1 MWSWNVKR
9 QHSSRSLTYC
19 QNDTKNSPQLHKCS
33 YSIVNQ
39 NFGRFQLRC
48 CKNNVQYTPLNCL
61 NEISQRN
68 HYKIWIKWQQ
78 GYKHTNCGAKT
89 GIRREGIQSQVKVF
103 LRVFKSVILHR
114 IIMPTLRITL
124 LSTLIGTISCTS
136 LEQHKLHWLWH
147 SDGYTALWHNLPRK
161 TLLKQ
166 CGTKTDY
173 PRKGFCGET
182 FHRPAMELFTYAAQI
197 HLIRKDVFNLSKF
210 LT

>member
-1 MWSWNVKR
+1 M
-9 QHSSRSLTYC
+9 
-19 QNDTKNSPQLHKCS
+19 
-33 YSIVNQ
+33 
-39 NFGRFQLRC
+39 
-48 CKNNVQYTPLNCL
+48 
-61 NEISQRN
+61 
-68 HYKIWIKWQQ
+68 
-78 GYKHTNCGAKT
+78 
-89 GIRREGIQSQVKVF
+89 RRERTQSQVKVF

-136 LEQHKLHWLWH
+136 LEQHKPHWLWH
-147 SDGYTALWHNLPRK
+147 SVGYTALWHNLPRK

-210 LT
+210 LTKGGCSVKKGRWESALFVTAEKQADVTYYTNGIPN